1 MTKKSKALI
10 QLFSNTRLRA
20 SCGGVGVSNGLLL
33 IMLSLAIAVLPTLRE
48 TIQSVLAVVMG
59 DIGGGEME
67 KVMHSFPYDMQ
78 SLFPALAAA
87 TT

>member
-1 MTKKSKALI
+1 MTKKPKALI
-10 QLFSNTRLRA
+10 QLFSNARL
-20 SCGGVGVSNGLLL
+20 SGGVGVSNGLLL
-33 IMLSLAIAVLPTLRE
+33 IMLSLAIAVLPTLRQ

-78 SLFPALAAA
+78 SLFSALAAA